1 MSDNYVDRDR
11 AEDIIKQAIK
21 DFLPDETLQEIL
33 DLIYGSEFIIIDDVF
48 REQMEE
54 NDEE

>member
-1 MSDNYVDRDR
+1 MSDNYVDRDH